1 MVVTC
6 PSNHRQ
12 EQDHK
17 GRINVMRFRLP
28 VLAALALAAC
38 APDVT
43 TSGAGVGFGSYEEY
57 AARREQE
64 LRTGVSVTPL
74 PDAATAAPA
83 GEPLSALDPAATMPA
98 PAAAAA
104 GAQAGS
110 QIEKTPPITPPSN
123 YRPGSTAPI
132 VAEPL
137 PPRSGQGGPNIV
149 QYALNTTNRVGEPL
163 YRRSNPFGESGHE
176 RSCARYSSA
185 DLAQEAFLAAG
196 GPERDR
202 RNLDPDGDGF
212 ACTWSPQPY
221 RNAVR

>member
-1 MVVTC
+1 
-6 PSNHRQ
+6 
-12 EQDHK
+12 
-17 GRINVMRFRLP
+17 MRFRLP

-38 APDVT
+38 APEVT

-74 PDAATAAPA
+74 PDAGAASA

-104 GAQAGS
+104 GGQAGS
-110 QIEKTPPITPPSN
+110 QIEKTPPITPPSE
-123 YRPGSTAPI
+123 YRPEAAAPI

-137 PPRSGQGGPNIV
+137 PPRSGQGEPNIV
-149 QYALNTTNRVGEPL
+149 QYALNTTNRVGEAL
-163 YRRSNPFGESGHE
+163 YRRSNPFAQSTYE
-176 RSCARYSSA
+176 RNCARYSSD

-196 GPERDR
+196 GPQRDR

-212 ACTWSPQPY
+212 ACTWSPEPY